1 MLNVRQLL
9 ASPRARSESLWV
21 VLHKGIEF
29 VLTLGLLKLL
39 TNLLSKGTFG
49 EYQLGLTTLVLI
61 NNVFEQPI
69 SQAYLRQYHTAAG
82 QGASRSALLQTMRWL
97 RTSTVFVCGAC
108 FLLSW
113 PLAALFGLERFT
125 IVAIGLIFLTNR
137 WRSLRVNVLNI
148 QRERRQGMAE
158 NLGFLVLQILLSA
171 AGLLLISRTATTGL
185 LAYATAAAVFG
196 SFSRRKLRANLEK
209 LPEGAPAPFASLVY
223 TYGLSLGILTTCQWL
238 QMFAERY
245 VLGIQL
251 DLITVGRYVAA
262 YQVCGFP
269 FMMMNTVLT
278 ALVLPVAFQRARDIS
293 NPAQLWSADRLL
305 LAGVGV
311 YLAAGVAIVAGYA
324 AFGPFLLRLLT
335 SKAYVLSA
343 GTLTLIAAARL
354 LIFCSLT
361 LHMFFKVHQQ
371 TRFLLLYSVIGGV
384 IAVGIAWFLISA
396 HHATE
401 DAAITAASLAVLI
414 TAVIYNLMLMFAP
427 GGLWQLLCG
436 VRSSL
441 ARARRE
447 MLPVAGMQ
455 ETGV

>member
-148 QRERRQGMAE
+148 
-158 NLGFLVLQILLSA
+158 LSA